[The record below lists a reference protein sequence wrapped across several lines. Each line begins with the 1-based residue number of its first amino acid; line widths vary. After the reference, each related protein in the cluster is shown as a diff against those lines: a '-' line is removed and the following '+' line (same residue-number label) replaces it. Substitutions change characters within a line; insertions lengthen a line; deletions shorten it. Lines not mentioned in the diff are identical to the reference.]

1 MGGQH
6 DISLIV
12 RLFPAVLRRRRLV
25 TRGIDEAGA
34 ITIVG
39 HIDGAVFDDG

>member
-12 RLFPAVLRRRRLV
+12 PAFSSGFKAPPDPLA
-25 TRGIDEAGA
+25 GIDEAGA
-34 ITIVG
+34 ITDCPATSTG
-39 HIDGAVFDDG
+39 SCF